1 MFFLPQVEAI
11 TNASSAAAEL
21 FSIIDKPSQLD
32 PLHPGGRQPAT
43 CTGEI
48 EIRNLNFA
56 YPTRPGAPV
65 LQDLNLRIPAGKTTA
80 LVGPSGCGKSTIV
93 GLLER
98 WYQPTSGQII
108 LDDHDIADFNT
119 NWLRSN
125 LRLVQQE
132 PTLFQGTVAQN
143 VAKGLVG
150 EQKTLPEEKR
160 MQLIQGAC
168 VAADAHDFIQQLPEG
183 YHTQLG
189 ESARMLSGG

>member
-1 MFFLPQVEAI
+1 MPQIEAI

-32 PLHPGGRQPAT
+32 PLHPGGKRPAT

-56 YPTRPGAPV
+56 YPARLGAPV

-108 LDDHDIADFNT
+108 LDNHDIADLNI

-143 VAKGLVG
+143 VAKGFVA
-150 EQKTLPEEKR
+150 EQKILAEEQR
-160 MQLIQGAC
+160 MQLIEEAC
-168 VAADAHDFIQQLPEG
+168 KAADAHKFIQKLPEG

>member
-1 MFFLPQVEAI
+1 MPQLEAI

-32 PLHPGGRQPAT
+32 PLDPNGKQPAT

-48 EIRNLNFA
+48 EIRNLKFA
-56 YPTRPGAPV
+56 YPARPGAPV
-65 LQDLNLRIPAGKTTA
+65 LQDLNLKIPAGKTTA

-98 WYQPTSGQII
+98 WYQPVSGHI
-108 LDDHDIADFNT
+108 LLDGHDIADYNT

-150 EQKTLPEEKR
+150 EQKNLPEDRR
-160 MQLIQGAC
+160 MQLIQDAC
-168 VAADAHDFIQQLPEG
+168 VAADAHNFIQQLPEG

>member
-1 MFFLPQVEAI
+1 MHQ
-11 TNASSAAAEL
+11 L

-32 PLHPGGRQPAT
+32 PLQPGGKQPTT

-65 LQDLNLRIPAGKTTA
+65 LRDLHLRIPAGKTTA

-108 LDDHDIADFNT
+108 LDDHDIADYNT
-119 NWLRSN
+119 SWLRSN

-143 VAKGLVG
+143 VAKGFVR
-150 EQKTLPEEKR
+150 EQKSLPEER
-160 MQLIQGAC
+160 QMQLIKEAC
-168 VAADAHDFIQQLPEG
+168 VAAEAHGFIEQLPEG
-183 YHTQLG
+183 YNTQLG
-189 ESARMLSGG
+189 ESARTLSGG

>member
-1 MFFLPQVEAI
+1 MFFLPQLEAI
-11 TNASSAAAEL
+11 TSASSAAAEL

-32 PLHPGGRQPAT
+32 PLHPGGRKPVT

-132 PTLFQGTVAQN
+132 PSLFQGTVAQN
-143 VAKGLVG
+143 VAKGFVG
-150 EQKTLPEEKR
+150 DQKTLPEERR
-160 MQLIQGAC
+160 MQLIQEAC

>member
-1 MFFLPQVEAI
+1 MLFLPQVDAI
-11 TNASSAAAEL
+11 INASSAAAEL
-21 FSIIDKPSQLD
+21 FSIIDKPPQLD
-32 PLHPGGRQPAT
+32 PLHSGGTQPVA
-43 CTGEI
+43 CAGEI
-48 EIRNLNFA
+48 EIHNLNFA

-65 LQDLNLRIPAGKTTA
+65 LQELNLRIPAGKTTA

-98 WYQPTSGQII
+98 WYRPTSGRIT
-108 LDDHDIADFNT
+108 LDGHDIADLNT
-119 NWLRSN
+119 KWLRSN

-150 EQKTLPEEKR
+150 EQRTLPQDR
-160 MQLIQGAC
+160 QMQLIQEAC
-168 VAADAHDFIQQLPEG
+168 VAADAHDFVQRLPEG